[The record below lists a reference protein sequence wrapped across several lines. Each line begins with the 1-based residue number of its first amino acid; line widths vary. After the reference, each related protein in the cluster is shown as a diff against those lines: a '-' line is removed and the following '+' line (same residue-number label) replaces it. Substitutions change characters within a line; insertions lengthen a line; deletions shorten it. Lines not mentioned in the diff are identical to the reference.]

1 MKRLNK
7 TAKKLFY
14 WEGGFTL
21 LETLIAVAIL
31 AAIGVTLANAVN
43 TNSESTK
50 MIDDRNTA
58 ANLISQY
65 FEEIKFADYA
75 YEYSV
80 TDFPNI
86 EIPQRFSV
94 DISTTFS
101 DDAGL
106 TWDDE
111 ELKTLQKISIT
122 VSYANDGRTFLSL
135 CTFRTKF

>member
-58 ANLISQY
+58 ANLISQ
-65 FEEIKFADYA
+65 
-75 YEYSV
+75 
-80 TDFPNI
+80 
-86 EIPQRFSV
+86 
-94 DISTTFS
+94 
-101 DDAGL
+101 
-106 TWDDE
+106 
-111 ELKTLQKISIT
+111 
-122 VSYANDGRTFLSL
+122 
-135 CTFRTKF
+135 